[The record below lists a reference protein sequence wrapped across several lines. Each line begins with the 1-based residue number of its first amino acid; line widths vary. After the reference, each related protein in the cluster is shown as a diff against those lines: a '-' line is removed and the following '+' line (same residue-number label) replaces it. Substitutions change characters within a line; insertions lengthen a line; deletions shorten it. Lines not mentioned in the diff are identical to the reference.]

1 MDKTDYVSFP
11 FILALLPM
19 KIEINMKS
27 LSKTKGMSESILA
40 TSMQSLSEPDKHH
53 SQTIDDSYATS
64 YSGGYI
70 SMWFP
75 TKQSQL
81 SLPNSIEMK
90 TGYNRHLKLSESQY
104 QEQGSSSTLS
114 IGSHFHL
121 QNDPF
126 QTDFISHQVQ
136 MEHHHN
142 QPLDCISY
150 PSAGSYIRRM
160 TSSYEPNAVVY
171 PQMMV
176 LAPTTRAVLPID
188 SRGVLLPIYV
198 NAKQYHA
205 IIRRRQARAKL
216 EAQNKIT
223 KSRKPYLHESRH
235 RHALKRARGSGGRFL
250 NTKSLQK
257 PNPSTRMVDRRNQI
271 SHTKAPNSESSNRW
285 GAHTPYSSN
294 ISCIFN
300 DDDNIFQQPY
310 LGSSIDSLT

>member
-1 MDKTDYVSFP
+1 
-11 FILALLPM
+11 
-19 KIEINMKS
+19 
-27 LSKTKGMSESILA
+27 
-40 TSMQSLSEPDKHH
+40 MQSLSEPDKHH
-53 SQTIDDSYATS
+53 GQTTDDSYATS

-81 SLPNSIEMK
+81 SLPNDIEMK

-104 QEQGSSSTLS
+104 HEQDSSSTLS
-114 IGSHFHL
+114 VGSRIHP

-126 QTDFISHQVQ
+126 RTARNEESSLPNGNADFISHQVQ

-271 SHTKAPNSESSNRW
+271 SHTNAPNSESSNRW
-285 GAHTPYSSN
+285 GAYTPYSSN